1 MHTDEYEISIGR
13 EIKLCRDVIRR
24 LRKAIEAREL
34 QKGMSTDDL
43 CGALGRGELEA
54 SNPEV
59 SAWLKD
65 HRELQAWESKLLEYG
80 EALET
85 LKEI

>member
-13 EIKLCRDVIRR
+13 EIKLCRDVIRL

-34 QKGMSTDDL
+34 QKGMSTNEL
-43 CGALGRGELEA
+43 RGALGRGELDA

-65 HRELQAWESKLLEYG
+65 HRELQAWESKLREYE
-80 EALET
+80 EALDS
-85 LKEI
+85 LKGI